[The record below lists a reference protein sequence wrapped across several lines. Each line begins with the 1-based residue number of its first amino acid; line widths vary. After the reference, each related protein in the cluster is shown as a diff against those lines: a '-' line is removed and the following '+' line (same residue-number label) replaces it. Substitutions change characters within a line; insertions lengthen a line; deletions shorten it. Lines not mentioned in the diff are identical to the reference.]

1 MAAAAKFE
9 FMSPEWVA
17 MARDQI
23 THALAGRYLG
33 PTPFTLCEE
42 FTNPPAH
49 LRRGGADMIGFCVV
63 MRGGSVDVRDGPTS
77 DADCT
82 ITSDYAEALAIARDP
97 EAASADPSAMA
108 ERIADG
114 RLTIK
119 GDPSAAPAVLREVD
133 IHKLLAKFTA

>member
-1 MAAAAKFE
+1 
-9 FMSPEWVA
+9 
-17 MARDQI
+17 
-23 THALAGRYLG
+23 
-33 PTPFTLCEE
+33 
-42 FTNPPAH
+42 
-49 LRRGGADMIGFCVV
+49 MIGFCVV
-63 MRGGSVDVRDGPTS
+63 MRGGSVDVRDGPTN

-119 GDPSAAPAVLREVD
+119 AIPRLRLPFCERSISISCSPNSQRDQFLSAGAEQAVCTPCSTRACFRKT
-133 IHKLLAKFTA
+133 IG